1 MIRSQTHNLL
11 SLLMKLVHG
20 LLVRRWTL
28 RKPKKVLTKI
38 DEALI
43 DRFQILQKNA
53 IMLHVTNSLY
63 TFGPYIRIVFN
74 SLFSVLRVVV
84 CMSLFCLHFVVVNQR
99 EMRTTT

>member
-38 DEALI
+38 IRDEALI
-43 DRFQILQKNA
+43 DRFQIL
-53 IMLHVTNSLY
+53 LHVTNSLY
-63 TFGPYIRIVFN
+63 TFGPYIRVVFN